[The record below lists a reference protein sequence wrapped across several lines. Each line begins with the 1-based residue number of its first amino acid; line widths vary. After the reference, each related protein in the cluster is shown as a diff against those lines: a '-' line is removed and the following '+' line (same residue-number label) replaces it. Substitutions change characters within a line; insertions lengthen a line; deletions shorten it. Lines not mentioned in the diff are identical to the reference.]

1 MTARRPFTER
11 LARACAAHPRLTVAL
26 WLLALVIGG
35 VTFTLLN
42 DAFRAEDDFL
52 NEPEAK
58 TVEILIDR
66 HLDQA
71 QRDTEVV
78 IVSSPELT
86 VDDPAFRQHVEDLAT
101 DLRALGPDEVGSV
114 VTYYDLEA
122 AAAARPENGE
132 GAGGDAAGGDEA
144 GAEAAG
150 GDEAGG
156 EGDGGEGSGPAPGA
170 DGSAAGSDVSAAGDP
185 SFLISDDRHTTIVLV
200 DLAGLPT
207 DAEQHVGGV
216 IDVAGEADGDGFTV
230 VVTGSAA
237 WMHEANGLA
246 ESDLQRGEII
256 GVPIAMIILLI
267 VFGAV
272 VAALVPLVLA
282 AFAIVVA
289 LALTA
294 LFGQTFE
301 LSIFAVNII
310 ITMGLA
316 VGIDYSL
323 FIVSRFR
330 EERRR
335 GLDKVEAIAAAAAT
349 ASRAVFFSGMTV
361 VLSLMGMLI
370 VPFSI
375 FPSLGAGAIA
385 VVLAA
390 VAAALTLL
398 PAVLSMLGDRVN
410 ALRLP
415 YLGRRLMPATAGDP
429 AATPVPAATGGPA
442 ANADRAATPVPA
454 ATDGPATA
462 GGPQADTPAD
472 NGGWWGRAARTIM
485 RRPTVSLLLGV
496 AVLAAVTVPLL
507 FMERGAS
514 GVSGL
519 PERLGVKQGLT
530 ILERD
535 FSAGWTSPVLVAVDG
550 PLLNPAVLGGLQRF
564 QTALERD
571 GRFTPIGFDTAD
583 TGTLAVVR
591 LIQDPA
597 PTSAEAFTAIDD
609 LRTDIVPAAF
619 DGTPATVYVG
629 GATAMFADAFDMI
642 DLYMPIVIG
651 LVLFLSFL
659 LLLVAFRSVIVS
671 LVAIAMNLLSVGA
684 SYGALVL
691 VFQYGLGADLLGFTR
706 VTTIEAWVPLL
717 MFCVLFGLSMDYQV
731 FLLSRIRERWDE
743 THDSLESVIFGVQ
756 FTAGIITGAALIM
769 VAVFAGLASG
779 ELVMFQQMGFGLAV
793 AVFLDATVVRTVVA
807 PAAIG
812 LIGPRIWWLPRWLEW
827 LPRIGME
834 GPPPASSA
842 AADLGTTDSIPA
854 AVTGAE
860 RDQRST
866 AAGTERY

>member
-1 MTARRPFTER
+1 MTTRRPFTER

-26 WLLALVIGG
+26 WLLALIVGG
-35 VTFTLLN
+35 VTFGLLN

-58 TVEILIDR
+58 KVEVLIER
-66 HLDQA
+66 RLDQA

-86 VDDPAFRQHVEDLAT
+86 VDDPAFRQHVEDLAA
-101 DLRALGPDEVGSV
+101 DLRALGPDDVGKV

-122 AAAARPENGE
+122 AAAARSDEEEDAGGE
-132 GAGGDAAGGDEA
+132 GAGGEDSGPVSGGD
-144 GAEAAG
+144 
-150 GDEAGG
+150 
-156 EGDGGEGSGPAPGA
+156 GPAV
-170 DGSAAGSDVSAAGDP
+170 AGDASAAGDP
-185 SFLISDDRHTTIVLV
+185 SFLVSDDRHTTIVLV

-207 DAEQHVGGV
+207 DAERHVGSV
-216 IDVAGEADGDGFTV
+216 IDVAGDADGDGFTV

-237 WMHEANGLA
+237 WEHEAHGLA

-289 LALTA
+289 LALTS
-294 LFGQTFE
+294 LFGQTFQ
-301 LSIFAVNII
+301 LSVFAINII

-335 GLDKVEAIAAAAAT
+335 GLEKVEAIAAAAAT

-375 FPSLGAGAIA
+375 FPSLGGGAIA

-415 YLGRRLMPATAGDP
+415 YLGRRLMPAAAGSPAMAADSTGAGDP
-429 AATPVPAATGGPA
+429 ASIGGPA
-442 ANADRAATPVPA
+442 ANAVPA

-462 GGPQADTPAD
+462 GGPQVDAPAD

-496 AVLAAVTVPLL
+496 AVLAAVAVPLL

-571 GRFTPIGFDTAD
+571 GRFTPIGFDTAE

-609 LRTDIVPAAF
+609 LRTEIVPAAF

-691 VFQYGLGADLLGFTR
+691 VFQYGFGADVLGFTR

-731 FLLSRIRERWDE
+731 FLLSRIRERWDQ
-743 THDSLESVIFGVQ
+743 THDSRESVIFGVQ
-756 FTAGIITGAALIM
+756 STAGIITGAALIM

-812 LIGPRIWWLPRWLEW
+812 LIGPRVWWLPRWLEW

-834 GPPPASSA
+834 GPATASSVTP
-842 AADLGTTDSIPA
+842 DLGATGDSPGA
-854 AVTGAE
+854 GTGAE
-860 RDQRST
+860 QGQRPTAVEAERD
-866 AAGTERY
+866 

>member
-35 VTFTLLN
+35 ATFALLN

-58 TVEILIDR
+58 KAQILIER
-66 HLDQA
+66 RLDQA

-86 VDDPAFRQHVEDLAT
+86 VEDPAFRQHVEDLAA
-101 DLRALGPDEVGSV
+101 DLRALGPDDVGEV

-122 AAAARPENGE
+122 AAAARSDEEEDAGGE
-132 GAGGDAAGGDEA
+132 GAGGEDSGPVSGGDGPAVA
-144 GAEAAG
+144 GAA
-150 GDEAGG
+150 
-156 EGDGGEGSGPAPGA
+156 
-170 DGSAAGSDVSAAGDP
+170 SAAGDP
-185 SFLISDDRHTTIVLV
+185 SFLVSDDRHTTIVLV

-415 YLGRRLMPATAGDP
+415 YLGRRLLPAS
-429 AATPVPAATGGPA
+429 
-442 ANADRAATPVPA
+442 
-454 ATDGPATA
+454 A
-462 GGPQADTPAD
+462 GGPQVDAPAG

-496 AVLAAVTVPLL
+496 AVLSAVTVPLL

-564 QTALERD
+564 QTALDRD

-609 LRTDIVPAAF
+609 LRTDIVPASF
-619 DGTPATVYVG
+619 GGTPATVYVG

-691 VFQYGLGADLLGFTR
+691 VFQYGFGADLLGFTR
-706 VTTIEAWVPLL
+706 VSTIEAWVPLL

-731 FLLSRIRERWDE
+731 FLLSRIRERWDQ
-743 THDSLESVIFGVQ
+743 THDSRESVIFGVQ
-756 FTAGIITGAALIM
+756 STAGIITGAALIM

-793 AVFLDATVVRTVVA
+793 AVLLDATVVRTVVA
-807 PAAIG
+807 PAVIG
-812 LIGPRIWWLPRWLEW
+812 LIGPRVWWLPRWLEW
-827 LPRIGME
+827 LPRIGID
-834 GPPPASSA
+834 GSPTPPA
-842 AADLGTTDSIPA
+842 ADITQNG
-854 AVTGAE
+854 
-860 RDQRST
+860 
-866 AAGTERY
+866 